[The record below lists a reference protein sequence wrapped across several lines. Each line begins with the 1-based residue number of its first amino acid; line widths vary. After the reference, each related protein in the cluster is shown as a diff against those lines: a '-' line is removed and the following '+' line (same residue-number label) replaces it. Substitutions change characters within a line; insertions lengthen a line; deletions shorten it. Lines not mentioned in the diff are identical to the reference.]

1 MKRQLKK
8 NMIDFSEIDLTN
20 ILKITEINGLKEDA
34 NNLVKLAFKLV
45 DQMVEADLKTLEL

>member
-8 NMIDFSEIDLTN
+8 NIIDFSDIDLTN